1 MASDPDN
8 KAKFSAPLN
17 RPIFKTV
24 AGFISATIA
33 LLLLLQLI
41 PVDVFTL
48 RLPRQSSILAA
59 AVRVKRGQIIRLSY
73 RHSVEMMRVE
83 GRFQIGT
90 GPSLLL
96 QETRTTSVGTGL
108 PNTYPDNTR
117 REGEWLVIDEKLR
130 DVGGFRFF
138 LSPINQTR
146 IMRAGIPINLSS
158 IKAGSIIL
166 MNVERVSLL
175 RWLLW
180 RAVSVQWFLEYE
192 PQ

>member
-1 MASDPDN
+1 MPSDPDH
-8 KAKFSAPLN
+8 KATFSAPLI
-17 RPIFKTV
+17 RPVVKKGV
-24 AGFISATIA
+24 GLISALIA
-33 LLLLLQLI
+33 LLLLLHLI

-73 RHSVEMMRVE
+73 RHSVELTRVE
-83 GRFQIGT
+83 GRFQIGS

-117 REGEWLVIDEKLR
+117 REGEWLVVDEKLR

-146 IMRAGIPINLSS
+146 ITSAGIPIDLSS

-166 MNVERVSLL
+166 LNVERVSLL